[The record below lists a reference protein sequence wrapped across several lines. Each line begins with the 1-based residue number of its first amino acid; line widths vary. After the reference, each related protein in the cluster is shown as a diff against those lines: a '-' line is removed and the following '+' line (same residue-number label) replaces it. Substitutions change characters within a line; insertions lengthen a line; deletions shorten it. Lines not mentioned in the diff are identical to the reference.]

1 MKQLRE
7 RSQDGGVLAYG
18 ERPQARSR
26 PNERF
31 LQNTLRNL
39 GQANRRADEDGMWA
53 SKRRQEELY
62 VKRARRR
69 RTSSDR
75 EEEASQ
81 PAHASDSGTSM
92 TGSDSQAHSGPDMS
106 DQDMTKL
113 LTSRNVRGR
122 GGIGTRADQIGPQ
135 QMDDDAGELRV
146 AGPARPPWLQT
157 HADAADIAASANEA
171 EQWLDWQRQQQQ
183 QRQLSDPMAKRS
195 KNKKDKKKK
204 KKSKAL
210 RDLAY
215 KDDELWRTLAAA
227 SLNPD
232 HPSLQGH
239 DRAAVQGVMLR
250 RMQARH
256 NVCAGKIGSM
266 LELRSNDHPSS
277 GFGAL
282 FSPCGSR
289 LFLDYHFSHSVF
301 TVEEGTFWLI
311 GRQQL

>member
-62 VKRARRR
+62 VKRGAG
-69 RTSSDR
+69 
-75 EEEASQ
+75 
-81 PAHASDSGTSM
+81 H
-92 TGSDSQAHSGPDMS
+92 
-106 DQDMTKL
+106 QDMTKL